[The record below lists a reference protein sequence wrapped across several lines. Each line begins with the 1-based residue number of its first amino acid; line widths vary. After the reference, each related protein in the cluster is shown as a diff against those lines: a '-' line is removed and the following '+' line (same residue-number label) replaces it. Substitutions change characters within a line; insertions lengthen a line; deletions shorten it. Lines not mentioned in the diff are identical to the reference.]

1 MTVVFEDSINPS
13 LETNCYY
20 RRPTK
25 LREGNVFTGV
35 CLSVGQGDPHMTITD
50 DALDLTPLAP
60 WYQTWDPLTSY
71 LGPPASDIWW
81 SLETCLSLFI

>member
-1 MTVVFEDSINPS
+1 MTVVFEDSINSS

-20 RRPTK
+20 RLPTK

-35 CLSVGQGDPHMTITD
+35 CLSVGQGDPHVTITD

-60 WYQTWDPLTSY
+60 LISD
-71 LGPPASDIWW
+71 LGPLDLRPGAPP
-81 SLETCLSLFI
+81 C